1 MDESI
6 FGIGAINLGEMLK
19 SRTTI
24 AAHYGLK
31 DEEFEQMFKDVIC
44 DFVQLSSKSA
54 VTDKNFPKLMPEDKA
69 KVLAFAFAFHAHRRL
84 DKD

>member
-6 FGIGAINLGEMLK
+6 LGIGAINLGEMLK

-31 DEEFEQMFKDVIC
+31 ESEFEQIFKNIIC
-44 DFVQLSSKSA
+44 DFVQMSSKSE
-54 VTDKNFPKLMPEDKA
+54 VTDKNFPKLMPEEKA
-69 KVLAFAFAFHAHRRL
+69 RVLAFGLAFYSFKKMGM
-84 DKD
+84 D